1 MKRFGRYLVMETVPL
16 FAAGLVALLL
26 LLLLAFLLDVIADV
40 IARGAPISL
49 VARFLLFK
57 LPTAA
62 GPGLPLA
69 LLFAA
74 LLAITRLGQDGE
86 IKAALLLGISP
97 RRFALPL
104 LGLGVIVSL
113 VSLLNN
119 ELLVPWSEARA
130 AEAQRDLLLTSP
142 ETVVQQGAF
151 FSDALGRSIFIGEL
165 SAGGRFRDVTVI
177 TPGDSQGPIEVIHAR
192 NGEARQEDGVWLL
205 EGITF
210 RVLREARLTL
220 EFQAEQAVLP
230 VRGLLARTTTSPDL
244 VYLPLRELLERI
256 RASSGPQPAEW
267 TALHRKFAEPAA
279 ATAFALF
286 ALAVGLYTFRRGA
299 HLGFV
304 AVLVLTFVYYA
315 TWSVTK
321 LLGAQG
327 ALAPVLAGWIPVALY
342 ALGGLVLLAVSWRR

>member
-16 FAAGLVALLL
+16 LAAGLVVLLL
-26 LLLLAFLLDVIADV
+26 LLLLAFLLEMLADV
-40 IARGAPISL
+40 LARGVPIPL
-49 VARFLLFK
+49 VAKFLLFK
-57 LPTAA
+57 LPAAA

-74 LLAITRLGQDGE
+74 LLAVTRLGQDSE
-86 IKAALLLGISP
+86 IKAALLLGVSP
-97 RRFALPL
+97 RHFALPL
-104 LGLGVIVSL
+104 LGLGVVVSL

-130 AEAQRDLLLTSP
+130 AEAQRDILLTSP
-142 ETVVQQGAF
+142 QTLVQEGAF

-165 SAGGRFRDVTVI
+165 APGGRFRDVTVI
-177 TPGDSQGPIEVIHAR
+177 TPGDAQGPSEVIHAES
-192 NGEARQEDGVWLL
+192 GVARPEDGVWLL

-220 EFQAEQAVLP
+220 EFQADSATLP
-230 VRGLLARTTTSPDL
+230 VRGLTARTTTTTDL
-244 VYLPLRELLERI
+244 VYLPLRDLLARI
-256 RASSGPQPAEW
+256 RSGSGDQAAEW

-299 HLGFV
+299 NIGFV

-327 ALAPVLAGWIPVALY
+327 ALPPVLAGWIPVALY
-342 ALGGLVLLAVSWRR
+342 AAGGIALLTVAWRR